1 MDRHDRRGER
11 MPLSQTTQ
19 GKGRNLFLLHLNIVI
34 FSFTGVFSKFAAGS
48 IQSNGLFSA
57 QTVFWG
63 ILIVLNCGIYAVFWQ
78 YILKFFEV
86 NVAYS
91 HSAVYNIWSLIWA
104 WLIFHESINIGNL
117 AGTIL
122 IIIGIWVFRNE

>member
-1 MDRHDRRGER
+1 MDRHGSGGGAN
-11 MPLSQTTQ
+11 PPQA
-19 GKGRNLFLLHLNIVI
+19 KKYNGRNLLLLHLNILI

-48 IQSNGLFSA
+48 IRDNGLFSV

-63 ILIVLNCGIYAVFWQ
+63 ILIIANCGVYAIFWQ
-78 YILKFFEV
+78 YILKLFEV

-104 WLIFHESINIGNL
+104 WFIFSEPINIGNL
-117 AGTIL
+117 IGTVL
-122 IIIGIWVFRNE
+122 IIAGIWVIRNE